1 MSNEKNKGSEEPIKE
16 TTTAV
21 LEKPVEKKIEKK
33 LVNFLENRK
42 VKVMPISKPGTWKQN
57 FTIIENGKEIN
68 NAGYMFPSS
77 LTYIQVPMVPNG
89 GGWQRQILNNI
100 KKEYTIQYPDELLTE
115 QEFFERELGYEKG
128 YLNVNRVIQL
138 SDGRGPIKDVY
149 WQKHEAT
156 VGLKNEAIE
165 LDLSDVRQNL
175 KYKILMANT
184 HKQICPNLESI
195 NKRSTYTFVILD
207 IEQALIKENDLY
219 NKKEKAFEHF
229 MTIKNNIE
237 SLKDYMY
244 YLEGRITNSDNYD
257 FIKNTVM
264 KIVDTDPD
272 KYLKMVHDPFFDEK
286 LTIYKGIRAG
296 LIKLTPAKTYK
307 LDATDIGDM
316 NLATRWMK
324 NPENFDK
331 VEILK
336 QRIKLTE

>member
-16 TTTAV
+16 TTAI

-68 NAGYMFPSS
+68 NSGYMLPGS
-77 LTYIQVPMVPNG
+77 LTYIQVPMIPNG
-89 GGWQRQILNNI
+89 GGTQRQILNNT

-115 QEFFERELGYEKG
+115 QEFFERELGLEKG
-128 YLNVNRVIQL
+128 SLNPVRKIQL
-138 SDGRGPIKDVY
+138 SDGRGLLDDTY
-149 WQKHEAT
+149 WKKNEAT
-156 VGLKNEAIE
+156 VKLKNEATE
-165 LDLSDVRQNL
+165 LDLSDVRKNL
-175 KYKILMANT
+175 QYKILMSNS
-184 HKQICPNLESI
+184 HKDIAPNLESV
-195 NKRSTYTFVILD
+195 NRRSTYRFVILD

-272 KYLKMVHDPFFDEK
+272 KYLKMVQDPFFDEK
-286 LTIYKGIRAG
+286 LTIYKAIKAG

-307 LDATDIGDM
+307 LDTTDIGEM
-316 NLATRWMK
+316 NSATRWMK
-324 NPENFDK
+324 DPENFDK

-336 QRIKLTE
+336 QRIKNTE